1 MEPVVEDKYN
11 RSPKSKWGRFN
22 RNIVNYKVKSPAFAG
37 IDGGGWEWTE
47 GDGNGRKETGMTEGD
62 GNFDFYTKNITN
74 TPNTTTKPVHLRAGG
89 GLITEGA

>member
-37 IDGGGWEWTE
+37 MDGGGWEW
-47 GDGNGRKETGMTEGD
+47 TEGD